1 MLSETAA
8 DGVIRNQLPDDTLL
22 VFLSDTHI
30 GGAAGSDIFESAAE
44 LTLLVEDLNRHD
56 GPVELVVA
64 GDFLDMLRMEDASG
78 DGDGVA
84 ATITRPEYQGLFGA
98 LRAFA
103 RSHGRRVVY
112 VVGNH
117 DAEVWW
123 NPRIQRLLGEAGLV
137 EVFGLSYSASFTS
150 LPEQL
155 VYCEHGNRFDLA
167 EFMGHPKLPCVLHV
181 IGVASRPTG
190 LGVAEGAGQ

>member
-1 MLSETAA
+1 VLSETAA

-44 LTLLVEDLNRHD
+44 LTRLVEDLNRHD

-64 GDFLDMLRMEDASG
+64 GDFLDMLRMEDAGG

-103 RSHGRRVVY
+103 GSHGRRVVY

-123 NPRIQRLLGEAGLV
+123 NPRIRRL
-137 EVFGLSYSASFTS
+137 SARQGS
-150 LPEQL
+150 LRCSGCRIRP
-155 VYCEHGNRFDLA
+155 
-167 EFMGHPKLPCVLHV
+167 
-181 IGVASRPTG
+181 ASRPCPSRSST
-190 LGVAEGAGQ
+190 ASTATSSTRPMPSPITPTRSSRTPAGPDEPSGPSQQRAR